1 MGIDREVINT
11 VKMQERVEEE
21 IDDLVEKDGSSEL
34 IVYRS
39 EKERLTI

>member
-34 IVYRS
+34 IVYKS

>member
-34 IVYRS
+34 IVFKS
-39 EKERLTI
+39 EKERFII

>member
-1 MGIDREVINT
+1 MGIDREMINT

-34 IVYRS
+34 IVYKS